1 MTTAKR
7 TTGIKPFNGKRLFK
21 DCTRISTMNYDPATV
36 TFEQA
41 ITDIDT
47 SWNELG
53 LLTRLDRVLALAK
66 KGYDK
71 VKVNETLNQWITD
84 FCPWKDLQRELKKAY
99 GIQR

>member
-1 MTTAKR
+1 MTQGRTTA
-7 TTGIKPFNGKRLFK
+7 IKAFNGKRLFK
-21 DCTRISTMNYDPATV
+21 DCTRRSTMKYDPATV

-47 SWNELG
+47 SWNEMG

-71 VKVNETLNQWITD
+71 TKVKATLQQWITD
-84 FCPWKDLQRELKKAY
+84 FCPFKDLQRELLRAY
-99 GIQR
+99 CK